1 MTSIQQTIRWAVGS
15 VLLAS
20 ALGVG
25 VLGMAGASSYS
36 GGEDGYDSDSEYRE
50 DHDSD
55 DDDSGAR
62 GKPVRSTALAAAVP
76 IDAVYRDECGAC
88 HMAYPP
94 RLLPSASWR
103 AIMRGLGDHF
113 GENAELPVDTAAHI
127 TAYLDRHASD
137 RGDALKHDR
146 LLRGVEGQ
154 TPLRIT
160 ELPFFK
166 DEHDELS
173 RRMVEDNPKV
183 KTFSR
188 CATCHRDAESGR
200 FDEDTVAI
208 PGFARWDD

>member
-1 MTSIQQTIRWAVGS
+1 MTSIKQTVRWAVGG

-25 VLGMAGASSYS
+25 VLGMAGASSYG
-36 GGEDGYDSDSEYRE
+36 GGETDHDSDSGYSE

-62 GKPVRSTALAAAVP
+62 GKPVGSSALAAAAP
-76 IDAVYRDECGAC
+76 AAAVYRDECGAC

-94 RLLPSASWR
+94 RLLPSASWQ
-103 AIMRGLGDHF
+103 AIMQGLGDHF
-113 GENAELPVDTAAHI
+113 GENAELPADTAAHI
-127 TAYLDRHASD
+127 TAYLDRYASD

-146 LLRGVEGQ
+146 LLRDVEVRA
-154 TPLRIT
+154 PLRIT

-173 RRMVEDNPKV
+173 RRMVEGNPEV
-183 KTFSR
+183 RTFSR
-188 CATCHRDAESGR
+188 CEACHRDTESGR